1 MKSARLVIA
10 LPALNESDNLPGVLR
25 SLPRELPGVEDIR
38 LVVVDDGSTD
48 ATASIA
54 REEGASVIRHPRTLG
69 VGKAFQSALKEA
81 LRIEADILVT
91 MDADGQF
98 DTGEIPDLVAPILR
112 GEADFVTGTRF
123 AGASRPPNMPRV
135 KYWGNRLVTRFLRHF
150 TMRGLTDVSCGFRAY
165 SREALYNLNLFGR
178 FTYTQETILDLSFKD
193 LRLVEVPVS
202 VRYFPDRKSRV
213 ATSVPRYGVNAFK
226 IIVRTA
232 RDFKPMRFFG
242 VLGVLV
248 FLLGLALDGWLLA
261 YFLQNGSFSPYKFVG
276 FVGVTLNVAGILVF
290 GLALLADMLDRMR
303 VNQERLLYHLRKA
316 AHRRSEEEPPRS
328 TAGD

>member
-25 SLPRELPGVEDIR
+25 SLPRELPGVRDVR
-38 LVVVDDGSTD
+38 FVVVDDGSTD

-54 REEGASVIRHPRTLG
+54 RDEGASVIQHPRTLG
-69 VGKAFQSALKEA
+69 VGKAFQTALNAA
-81 LRIEADILVT
+81 LRMDADILVT

-98 DTGEIPDLVAPILR
+98 DPGEIPDLVAPVLR

-123 AGASRPPNMPRV
+123 VGASRPPNMPWV
-135 KYWGNRLVTRFLRHF
+135 KYWGNTFVTLFLRHF

-165 SREALYNLNLFGR
+165 SREALYNLNLFGK

-193 LRLVEVPVS
+193 LRLVEVPVR
-202 VRYFPDRKSRV
+202 VRYFPDRESRV
-213 ATSVPRYGVNAFK
+213 AASVPRYGVNALK

-261 YFLQNGSFSPYKFVG
+261 YFLKNGSFSPYKFVG

-303 VNQERLLYHLRKA
+303 VNQERLLYYLRKA
-316 AHRRSEEEPPRS
+316 AHRRSKEEPPRS
-328 TAGD
+328 TAGE